1 MDRRALRERI
11 AIERQQAVRDVSLKR
26 DLAGWLDKKLEE
38 IEVRHVGSDASN
50 ASLLRSL
57 ALRDNPRD
65 GHHGGQ
71 QQQRRDYESEG
82 RLRRSMSEELLS
94 DVALGEVTGR
104 KGLFRE
110 SRFLMAFT
118 QGSGGGAPPGS
129 LYKGLRVSDQPS
141 GSSSLLS
148 PGRVR
153 RNSAGDE
160 AAPPPRHQEPHHHT
174 SSSFQSK
181 SHNGNSNGHSLDES
195 QADSHELSYGD
206 LQYSTHSES
215 TVQYRQ

>member
-1 MDRRALRERI
+1 
-11 AIERQQAVRDVSLKR
+11 
-26 DLAGWLDKKLEE
+26 
-38 IEVRHVGSDASN
+38 
-50 ASLLRSL
+50 
-57 ALRDNPRD
+57 
-65 GHHGGQ
+65 
-71 QQQRRDYESEG
+71 
-82 RLRRSMSEELLS
+82 
-94 DVALGEVTGR
+94 
-104 KGLFRE
+104 
-110 SRFLMAFT
+110 MAFT
-118 QGSGGGAPPGS
+118 QGSGGAPPGS

-215 TVQYRQ
+215 TVEYRHQQK

>member
-1 MDRRALRERI
+1 M
-11 AIERQQAVRDVSLKR
+11 
-26 DLAGWLDKKLEE
+26 
-38 IEVRHVGSDASN
+38 
-50 ASLLRSL
+50 
-57 ALRDNPRD
+57 
-65 GHHGGQ
+65 
-71 QQQRRDYESEG
+71 
-82 RLRRSMSEELLS
+82 
-94 DVALGEVTGR
+94 
-104 KGLFRE
+104 FRE

-148 PGRVR
+148 PARVR

-160 AAPPPRHQEPHHHT
+160 AAPPPRHQEHHLHTT

-215 TVQYRQ
+215 TVEYSTAEEEDMTMSMSMTLSMIMILMMTMIMIIMLQVQYSERESERGGSGVGLGSRERLAPPSSSSESLGESLGEPNTL